1 MLRAL
6 GYFGEYRDWRMVA
19 FAGVLGVV
27 IALTMMEI
35 IDAHSMPA
43 GSGSLALAAIIGVFG
58 ICLVGAAPAWRI
70 RQELSAQNLRLDVA
84 LNQHE
89 SRPLPTWR
97 GEPRINMTK
106 FASGMCHP
114 IFVSTRSDSLWRE

>member
-6 GYFGEYRDWRMVA
+6 GYFGEYRGWRMVA

-35 IDAHSMPA
+35 LDAHSMPA

-84 LNQHE
+84 LNNMNQGLCQ
-89 SRPLPTWR
+89 P
-97 GEPRINMTK
+97 GVAPRINMKK

-114 IFVSTRSDSLWRE
+114 IFVSPRSGSLWRE